1 MFWMLRLIAYFSKQL
16 NTRYIL
22 ILGVDPYGI
31 NGWNELQNL
40 EQWTIQNLSNHSF
53 NLGETSRI
61 FFHDTMNNITV
72 LKFSQVEI
80 TARF

>member
-1 MFWMLRLIAYFSKQL
+1 MLRLIAYFSNQL

-40 EQWTIQNLSNHSF
+40 EQ
-53 NLGETSRI
+53 
-61 FFHDTMNNITV
+61 
-72 LKFSQVEI
+72 
-80 TARF
+80 